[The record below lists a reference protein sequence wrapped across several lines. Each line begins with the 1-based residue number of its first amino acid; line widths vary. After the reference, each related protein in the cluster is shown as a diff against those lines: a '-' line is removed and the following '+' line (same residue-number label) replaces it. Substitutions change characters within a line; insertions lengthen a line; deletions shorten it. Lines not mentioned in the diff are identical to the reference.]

1 MRVNILQTAV
11 PGLLF
16 GALATAA
23 VLNGFTGAG
32 IALTFGGVVA
42 ALWGDVTWGWLQRR
56 MNRANDALILQQS
69 VADLADQHM
78 GLLRVHRQLV
88 LGMSELRDIV
98 AEVPM
103 PDHTR
108 RILMASFYQTA
119 DRMLTVLDEFNDD
132 DT

>member
-1 MRVNILQTAV
+1 
-11 PGLLF
+11 
-16 GALATAA
+16 
-23 VLNGFTGAG
+23 
-32 IALTFGGVVA
+32 
-42 ALWGDVTWGWLQRR
+42 
-56 MNRANDALILQQS
+56 
-69 VADLADQHM
+69 
-78 GLLRVHRQLV
+78 
-88 LGMSELRDIV
+88 LRDIV